1 MLILKTVITTF
12 DALAILTFFLLGRD
26 NSNEKDAVAVW
37 GSLIALFLVNI
48 FGICFLPEILTT
60 VGRIHISRK
69 KHTGETDVLDLDS
82 DAEHQSEK
90 SEHPV

>member
-26 NSNEKDAVAVW
+26 SSNEKDAVAVW

-48 FGICFLPEILTT
+48 FAMW
-60 VGRIHISRK
+60 R
-69 KHTGETDVLDLDS
+69 
-82 DAEHQSEK
+82 
-90 SEHPV
+90 